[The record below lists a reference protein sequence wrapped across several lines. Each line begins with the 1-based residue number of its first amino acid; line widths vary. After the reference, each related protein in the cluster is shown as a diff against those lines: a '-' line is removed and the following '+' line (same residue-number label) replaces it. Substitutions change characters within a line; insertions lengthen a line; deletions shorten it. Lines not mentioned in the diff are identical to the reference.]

1 VFGLTGPVVGS
12 ILLALAYIAAA
23 AAAWVDVVGA
33 VEAAAVTRI
42 HYVVLAKHME
52 TDDKDLTL

>member
-1 VFGLTGPVVGS
+1 MGPVVGS

-23 AAAWVDVVGA
+23 AAAAAWVDVVGA
-33 VEAAAVTRI
+33 VEAAAVMRI